1 MMGVVAFVIVNN
13 LSCLFFI
20 NLGKND
26 RKEFFCIFV
35 DFIEY
40 LVINIFFGFFFCLVL
55 SHLTLRDI
63 DLKLF

>member
-40 LVINIFFGFFFCLVL
+40 LVINIFFGFFLFGAFS
-55 SHLTLRDI
+55 SHPEGY
-63 DLKLF
+63 

>member
-1 MMGVVAFVIVNN
+1 MMGVVAFVVVN
-13 LSCLFFI
+13 LGKVVCFFI

-40 LVINIFFGFFFCLVL
+40 LVINIFLVFFVWCFLI
-55 SHLTLRDI
+55 SP
-63 DLKLF
+63 

>member
-1 MMGVVAFVIVNN
+1 
-13 LSCLFFI
+13 LFFI

-40 LVINIFFGFFFCLVL
+40 LVINIFFGFFLFGAFL
-55 SHLTLRDI
+55 SHPEGY
-63 DLKLF
+63 

>member
-1 MMGVVAFVIVNN
+1 MMGAVAFVIVNN

-40 LVINIFFGFFFCLVL
+40 LVINIFLVFFCLVL